1 MKSAIWHFLVR
12 PFPQTMSYWHY
23 LKWAV
28 AWGVYTFLII
38 YQLEPRDLNTD
49 YYRSDRILLVA
60 SLSFGFLVMMTNFV
74 INALMILIC
83 QNLIKFNLEEDLKV
97 YHLLLISLIH
107 GTVISGIVYIM
118 RQLIISILGPLKVET
133 PYFYVLLAKL
143 CLFGIVIYFVVEYY
157 TRVRFYNNEAKQF
170 NEWARQESLGIN
182 SEINA
187 DAEVVFHSEDDR
199 LLLRLWASQL
209 YLVEAEGNY
218 VMVYWK
224 EKDGKMEKTLI
235 RLPIGKVENLLSP
248 FAHFFRCHRSYI
260 INLEEVRSIEGNS
273 ITGNARGLQIKLT
286 TLHKEIPVARN
297 RIVDFRMKVHNLFPV
312 TT

>member
-38 YQLEPRDLNTD
+38 HELQPLVLKTFTYPNGQLLWLAIT
-49 YYRSDRILLVA
+49 YALC
-60 SLSFGFLVMMTNFV
+60 VMMTNFG
-74 INALMILIC
+74 INVTTILIC
-83 QNLIKFNLEEDLKV
+83 DKLGIKIEEDWTVL
-97 YHLLLISLIH
+97 HQI
-107 GTVISGIVYIM
+107 VISWVHIVTIFAVVFIM
-118 RQLIISILGPLKVET
+118 GEVTVSVFHRPEIGKNEFYPFLG
-133 PYFYVLLAKL
+133 KL
-143 CLFGIVIYFVVEYY
+143 CLIGVGIYFAVEYY

-187 DAEVVFHSEDDR
+187 DAEVVLHSEDDR

-260 INLEEVRSIEGNS
+260 INLQEVRSIEGNS